1 MEIVLTINQVK
12 NNLFDEKMLGL
23 LVDDYEYGRAIA
35 SMDSIDEDKYFTLPK
50 EEKAKIIAEH
60 IRHITQNTLAW
71 KIEEILG
78 KNEKEE

>member
-12 NNLFDEKMLGL
+12 DNLFDEKMLGL

-35 SMDSIDEDKYFTLPK
+35 SMDSIEEDKYFLLPK

-60 IRHITQNTLAW
+60 IQHIIQNTLVR
-71 KIEEILG
+71 KVEEIL
-78 KNEKEE
+78 KKEE